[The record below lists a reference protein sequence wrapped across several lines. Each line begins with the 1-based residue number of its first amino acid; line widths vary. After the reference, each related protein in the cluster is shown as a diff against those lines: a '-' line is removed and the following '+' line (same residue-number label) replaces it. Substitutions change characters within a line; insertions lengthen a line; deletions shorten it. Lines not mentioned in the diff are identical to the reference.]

1 MEPSWYEDHKASN
14 TPLALWQ
21 TNMINIADD
30 SPLVNFEE
38 YRVDFDSAAPDVV
51 TDFNNVIVPNSS
63 VELTEEKLHYL
74 SGNVNP
80 VTDDGNNGNDHF
92 LTVLDIV
99 LNFASNE

>member
-1 MEPSWYEDHKASN
+1 MRTTRHQ

-21 TNMINIADD
+21 TNMINIAED

-38 YRVDFDSAAPDVV
+38 YGVGFDSTAPDVV
-51 TDFNNVIVPNSS
+51 TGNNVIVPNSS
-63 VELTEEKLHYL
+63 VELTEEQLHYL

-80 VTDDGNNGNDHF
+80 VTNDGNNGINHF

-99 LNFASNE
+99 HNFASNE

>member
-1 MEPSWYEDHKASN
+1 
-14 TPLALWQ
+14 
-21 TNMINIADD
+21 MINIADD

-38 YRVDFDSAAPDVV
+38 YGVGFDSTAPDVV
-51 TDFNNVIVPNSS
+51 TGNNVIVPNSS
-63 VELTEEKLHYL
+63 VELTEEQLHYL

>member
-1 MEPSWYEDHKASN
+1 MRTTRHQ

-38 YRVDFDSAAPDVV
+38 YGVDSAAPDVV
-51 TDFNNVIVPNSS
+51 TGNNVIVPNSS
-63 VELTEEKLHYL
+63 VELTDEQLHYL

-80 VTDDGNNGNDHF
+80 VTDDGNNGINHF

-99 LNFASNE
+99 HNFASNE

>member
-1 MEPSWYEDHKASN
+1 
-14 TPLALWQ
+14 
-21 TNMINIADD
+21 MINIADD

-51 TDFNNVIVPNSS
+51 TGNHVIVPNSS
-63 VELTEEKLHYL
+63 VELTEEQLHYL

-80 VTDDGNNGNDHF
+80 VTDDGNNGINHF

-99 LNFASNE
+99 HNFASNE